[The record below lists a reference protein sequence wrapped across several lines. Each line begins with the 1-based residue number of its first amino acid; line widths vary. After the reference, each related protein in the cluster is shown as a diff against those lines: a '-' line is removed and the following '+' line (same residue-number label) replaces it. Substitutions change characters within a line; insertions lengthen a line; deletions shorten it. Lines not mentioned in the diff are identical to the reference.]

1 VLSMFVNTWMPML
14 NFLIRPQPPSINAT
28 AVEDKTAQI
37 VKTRLAGEML
47 KIRRWSRER
56 RLSIR

>member
-1 VLSMFVNTWMPML
+1 ML

-47 KIRRWSRER
+47 EDKTVESRTPTLYPLNR
-56 RLSIR
+56 PL